1 MLKRINWKAV
11 LILFSW
17 VFSLGGIIALMGFI
31 QVKKSDAKC
40 TDIKVII
47 PGIES
52 FIDRHEIDKIV
63 RMNLG
68 SLVGQKLNEI
78 DIHKLENILK
88 ANPYIQTAKVYAD
101 MDGVVSIRVNQRE
114 PILRIINVAGLDFY
128 VDKEGVKMPVS
139 ASFTPHVV
147 VANGFILEGFSGKV
161 DTLKTE
167 IGKGLYAAALFIKKD
182 TLWNEQIE
190 QLYVNEQREIE
201 MVPRVGDH
209 KIVLGNADS
218 LDTKFRNL
226 LVFYKKALPKVGW
239 DAYKTIS
246 IKYTNQIVCEKAIT
260 DSTAIK
266 EPVTAKPETDT
277 IRKII
282 QDTLTTATH

>member
-63 RMNLG
+63 RIKLG
-68 SLVGQKLNEI
+68 FLIGQKLNLI

-101 MDGVVSIRVNQRE
+101 MD
-114 PILRIINVAGLDFY
+114 
-128 VDKEGVKMPVS
+128 
-139 ASFTPHVV
+139 
-147 VANGFILEGFSGKV
+147 
-161 DTLKTE
+161 
-167 IGKGLYAAALFIKKD
+167 
-182 TLWNEQIE
+182 
-190 QLYVNEQREIE
+190 
-201 MVPRVGDH
+201 
-209 KIVLGNADS
+209 
-218 LDTKFRNL
+218 
-226 LVFYKKALPKVGW
+226 
-239 DAYKTIS
+239 
-246 IKYTNQIVCEKAIT
+246 
-260 DSTAIK
+260 
-266 EPVTAKPETDT
+266 
-277 IRKII
+277 
-282 QDTLTTATH
+282 

>member
-17 VFSLGGIIALMGFI
+17 AFSLGGIVALMGFI

-52 FIDRHEIDKIV
+52 FIDRHEVDKII

-68 SLVGQKLNEI
+68 RLVGQKLNEI

-88 ANPYIQTAKVYAD
+88 ANPYIQAAKVYAD
-101 MDGVVSIRVNQRE
+101 MDGVISIMVNQRE
-114 PILRIINVAGLDFY
+114 PILRIINVGGQDFY
-128 VDKEGVKMPVS
+128 VDKEGLKMPVS

-201 MVPRVGDH
+201 MVPRVGNH

-277 IRKII
+277 IRKIV

>member
-1 MLKRINWKAV
+1 M
-11 LILFSW
+11 ILFSW

-52 FIDRHEIDKIV
+52 FIDRHEIDRIV

-68 SLVGQKLNEI
+68 NLVGQRLNEI

-88 ANPYIQTAKVYAD
+88 ANPYIQTAKVYVD

-114 PILRIINVAGLDFY
+114 PILRIINVGGQDFY
-128 VDKEGVKMPVS
+128 VDKEGLKMPVS

-147 VANGFILEGFSGKV
+147 VANGFIVEGFSGKV

-167 IGKGLYAAALFIKKD
+167 IGKGLYATALFIKKD

-239 DAYKTIS
+239 DAYRTII
-246 IKYTNQIVCEKAIT
+246 IKYTNQIVCEKAVT
-260 DSTAIK
+260 DSTLIK
-266 EPVTAKPETDT
+266 APVTAKPETDT

>member
-1 MLKRINWKAV
+1 V

>member
-1 MLKRINWKAV
+1 M